1 MRMRRGFGEMTK
13 IIFDEKK
20 FIEIY
25 GQKSLLKSL
34 LLNLCETAPFFIRNI
49 SALKANLKNYQLIVD
64 IKIDTKSM
72 LRCCQ
77 NTVYLFVKWDILW
90 LEYILAMLD
99 ICYVS
104 LQFIKRRI

>member
-1 MRMRRGFGEMTK
+1 M
-13 IIFDEKK
+13 D
-20 FIEIY
+20 
-25 GQKSLLKSL
+25 KSLCWNHYCSTFVKRRLFLFETFLLSKLTLKTINS
-34 LLNLCETAPFFIRNI
+34 
-49 SALKANLKNYQLIVD
+49 VD

-77 NTVYLFVKWDILW
+77 NIVYLFVKWDILW